1 MTTPSRLTAGII
13 GAGWIGRQHAEGL
26 ARREDVVVGAVCDVD
41 TARASALGESFG
53 AEVFADW
60 QEMLD
65 AGGLD
70 MLWVCTPP
78 RSHRAPAVAAFELGI
93 PVYLEKPVARTLE
106 DARAIAGAA
115 RERRAI
121 CAIGYQWH
129 SLEMLDELR
138 AYLEGQS
145 IGYLLGVSIGS
156 TTSRPW
162 FLDRAAGGGNL
173 LERGSHHI
181 DLVRTVA
188 GEARSVQAAASK
200 VSLSKQASDID
211 DAVTLTIEHESGAL
225 ATLALAWTA
234 DELPSTYS
242 LDVVATEG
250 WYRLDLDPAFRLS
263 GRGRGIE
270 VEFSSTEHPF
280 ARSVTRFLEAVR
292 LGDPARVFC
301 TPEDATRTLAVA
313 VAAEQAL
320 ESGQTVPVGT
330 S

>member
-1 MTTPSRLTAGII
+1 MTASGRLTAGII
-13 GAGWIGRQHAEGL
+13 GAGWIGRQHVASL
-26 ARREDVVVGAVCDVD
+26 ARREDVAVGAVCDVD
-41 TARASALGESFG
+41 PDRAAALGETVGAQIFG
-53 AEVFADW
+53 DW

-78 RSHRAPAVAAFELGI
+78 LGHRAPALAAFELGI

-115 RERRAI
+115 EERRAI

-138 AYLEGQS
+138 AALDGQS
-145 IGYLLGVSIGS
+145 IGYLLGVSIGA
-156 TTSRPW
+156 TTSRSW

-188 GEARSVQAAASK
+188 GEARAVQAAASRI
-200 VSLSKQASDID
+200 SLSQHVGDID
-211 DAVTLTIEHESGAL
+211 DAVTVTMELESGAI
-225 ATLALAWTA
+225 ATLALAWTR
-234 DELPSTYS
+234 DELPSVYS
-242 LDVVATEG
+242 LDVIATDA
-250 WYRLDLDPAFRLS
+250 WYRLDLDPDFRLS
-263 GRGRGIE
+263 GVGGGKR
-270 VEFSSTEHPF
+270 VEFSSAEHPF
-280 ARSVTRFLEAVR
+280 ERSVTRFLEAVR
-292 LGDPARVFC
+292 EGDPGRVFC
-301 TPEDATRTLAVA
+301 TPADATRTLAVA

-320 ESGQTVPVGT
+320 ASGETVEVENH
-330 S
+330 